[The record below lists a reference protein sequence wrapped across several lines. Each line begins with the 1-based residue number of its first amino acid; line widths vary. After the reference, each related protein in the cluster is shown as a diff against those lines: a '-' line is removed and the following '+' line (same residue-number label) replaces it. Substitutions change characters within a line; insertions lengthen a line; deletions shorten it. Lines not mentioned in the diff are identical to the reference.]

1 MTDAAVPAVWDGHN
15 DLPWRLRSDAG
26 GDVAGI
32 DVAGTAVA
40 RHTDIPRLRAGRVGA
55 QFWSVWVPP
64 DLPEAEAVMTT
75 LQQVDLVHR
84 MAAAYPRELS
94 LATTADEVTRAMGQG
109 RIASLIGAEGGHSI
123 GSSLGVLRSL
133 HALGVRYMTL
143 THNDNVPWADS
154 ATDIPAVGGLSPF
167 GVEVVREM
175 NRLGMIV
182 DLSHV
187 HDLTMRAALSV
198 STAPVMFSHSSA
210 RAVCDVPRNVP
221 DDVLEMTRDNG
232 GVCMVTFVAE
242 FVSPGRRAV
251 WERAPGASAGDWKTA
266 PGGPDPLPPATIGD
280 VVRHIEHVREVAGI
294 DHVGIGGDYDGST
307 HMPAGLDDVSGYPRL
322 FDALRERGWSAADL
336 AKLAHGNMLRV
347 MRAVEDAAT
356 G

>member
-1 MTDAAVPAVWDGHN
+1 MTDAALTVWDGHN

-26 GDVAGI
+26 GDVTGI
-32 DVAGTAVA
+32 DVAGAAVA

-55 QFWSVWVPP
+55 QFWSVWVPSN
-64 DLPEAEAVMTT
+64 LPEPEAVVTT

-94 LATTADEVTRAMGQG
+94 LATTADDVTRAMADG

-187 HDLTMRAALSV
+187 HDLTMRAALTA

-232 GVCMVTFVAE
+232 GLCMVTFVAE

-251 WERAPGASAGDWKTA
+251 WEREPGAPAGDWKAA
-266 PGGPDPLPPATIGD
+266 PGGPDPLPPATIDD

-307 HMPAGLDDVSGYPRL
+307 TMPAGLDDVSGYPRL
-322 FDALRERGWSAADL
+322 FDALRERGWSPADL

-347 MRAVEDAAT
+347 MREVEDASA